1 MLKLATF
8 DPYLTST
15 EHRRLLDSNDPTS
28 GRAVATVTP
37 GGRRTTWLASDILTA
52 LGARRNVT
60 GGVGTKQN
68 DDWDL
73 VPIWLEAHRIDQ
85 LVILQA
91 QRLHLPVLD
100 ALLELAAETPTTVVL
115 APEGP
120 LTSQALKLID
130 PYEPMPVDGR
140 ELLTAPS
147 PAPAEVAAPF
157 PTVPRTDFP
166 TFRADCR
173 ATLPADEFAV
183 VDDRYRTALG
193 QASATFDHVEPD
205 GETVMAVYDGLAD
218 TCRTTDELLV
228 AARALQAA
236 AFRAGSYVRVDVDT
250 YLVAANTMPTSARRT
265 PQVWRQVAAYPR
277 PWVGA
282 AITATAAGIAPTDIV
297 ELTVDQLA
305 DDGTSI
311 HHPDGT
317 STSIDPHA
325 QVYVR
330 ALKIQHQ
337 RTGASPD
344 AVAFVDTRSR
354 PVTLRA
360 VCDMLATARLELGI
374 PTVHGRVQR
383 RPSPATTRL
392 GRTGLSV
399 TRIV

>member
-8 DPYLTST
+8 DPYLTSS

-73 VPIWLEAHRIDQ
+73 VPIWLEAHQLDQ
-85 LVILQA
+85 LIILQA
-91 QRLHLPVLD
+91 QRLHLPVLE
-100 ALLELAAETPTTVVL
+100 ALLELTAETPTTVVL

-120 LTSQALKLID
+120 LTSNALKLI
-130 PYEPMPVDGR
+130 EPHEPIRLDGR
-140 ELLTAPS
+140 DLLTDVAS
-147 PAPAEVAAPF
+147 RPADVNTAF
-157 PTVPRTDFP
+157 PTVPITDFP
-166 TFRADCR
+166 TFRADCK
-173 ATLPADEFAV
+173 ATLPADDFAV
-183 VDDRYRTALG
+183 VDERYRTAFG
-193 QASATFDHVEPD
+193 QARSTFVHVEPD
-205 GETVMAVYDGLAD
+205 DETVMAVYDDLAD
-218 TCRTTDELLV
+218 SCRTTDELLV

-236 AFRAGSYVRVDVDT
+236 AFRAGAYVRVDVDT
-250 YLVAANTMPTSARRT
+250 YLVAADTMPTSARRT

-282 AITATAAGIAPTDIV
+282 AIAATAAGIAPADIV

-305 DDGTSI
+305 DDGTAI
-311 HHPDGT
+311 HNPDGT
-317 STSIDPHA
+317 STAIDPNA

-330 ALKIQHQ
+330 ALKIQLQ
-337 RTGASPD
+337 RAGASPD

-360 VCDMLATARLELGI
+360 VCDMLATARLELGV
-374 PTVHGRVQR
+374 PTVHGRVLR
-383 RPSPATTRL
+383 RPAAATTRL